1 MQDKLQAAKEDQINL
16 EKLLRDKD
24 SMVNINRSIVFDL

>member
-1 MQDKLQAAKEDQINL
+1 MQDKLQAAKEDQVNL

-24 SMVNINRSIVFDL
+24 SMVNINRSIAFDL